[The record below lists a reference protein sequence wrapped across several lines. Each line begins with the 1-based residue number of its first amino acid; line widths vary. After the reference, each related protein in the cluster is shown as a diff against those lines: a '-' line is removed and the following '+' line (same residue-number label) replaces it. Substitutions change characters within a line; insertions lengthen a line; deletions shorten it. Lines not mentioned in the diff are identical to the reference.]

1 MSIIREFYQGELR
14 PNEVNFKNPVYS
26 SNFVCYEKT
35 AEQLKKSLSN
45 KQKKLLENIIGNFF
59 NMEYEFGREMYT
71 AGFAMGVKLTAES
84 FYTKTH

>member
-1 MSIIREFYQGELR
+1 MSIIREFYEGEMR
-14 PNEVNFKNPVYS
+14 PNEVNFRNHVYS
-26 SNFVCYEKT
+26 ANFERYEKT

-45 KQKKLLENIIGNFF
+45 KQIKLLENLIGYFF

-84 FYTKTH
+84 FCTRTH

>member
-26 SNFVCYEKT
+26 SNFARYERT
-35 AEQLKKSLSN
+35 PEQLKKSLSK
-45 KQKKLLENIIGNFF
+45 KQKKLLESLIGNFF
-59 NMEYEFGREMYT
+59 SMEYEFGREMYT

-84 FYTKTH
+84 FCTKTH